1 MAFIDPLAFVEVML
15 FLTAVVGTWVSL
27 ESLGAVRRD
36 RPDELR
42 AILQG
47 AAVPFLTLGAVA
59 FLLSFWGETTWPLPG
74 SYNILFWDVFFLFGI
89 VLLSFGFAFYRG
101 IRIQY
106 SGLMALAAGIIVIFY
121 GVTGYQQGLTK
132 DPLETLLLYLG
143 FGAVAILSLPASLVA
158 DWFLAPVR
166 PTQFPWSRA
175 PEVKEP
181 TGGAVTEVAA
191 PHELSATFRR
201 VVSLAKVVAYLF
213 PVFFGLAA
221 IAALLYIASTVPAHL
236 MSPP

>member
-1 MAFIDPLAFVEVML
+1 MSFIDPLAFVEVVL
-15 FLTAVVGTWVSL
+15 FIVSVVGTWVTL
-27 ESLGAVRRD
+27 ESLGAIRRD

-47 AAVPFLTLGAVA
+47 AAIPFLSVGMVA
-59 FLLSFWGETTWPLPG
+59 LILSLWGEMTWPLPG
-74 SYNILFWDVFFLFGI
+74 SYNILFWDVFLLFGI
-89 VLLSFGFAFYRG
+89 VLISFGVAFYRG
-101 IRIQY
+101 TRVQY

-121 GVTGYQQGLTK
+121 GVTAYQQGLTRE
-132 DPLETLLLYLG
+132 PLETLLLYLG

-166 PTQFPWSRA
+166 PTQFPWTRVPAVSE
-175 PEVKEP
+175 PERSPAEP
-181 TGGAVTEVAA
+181 SG
-191 PHELSATFRR
+191 PSSATFQY
-201 VVSLAKVVAYLF
+201 VVSFARVVAYFF

-221 IAALLYIASTVPAHL
+221 IAALLYIGQTVPAHL

>member
-1 MAFIDPLAFVEVML
+1 MSFIDPLAFVEVVL
-15 FLTAVVGTWVSL
+15 FIVSVVGTWVAL
-27 ESLGAVRRD
+27 ESLGAIRRD

-47 AAVPFLTLGAVA
+47 AALPFLSIGTIAIIMSL
-59 FLLSFWGETTWPLPG
+59 WGEMTWPLPG
-74 SYNILFWDVFFLFGI
+74 SYNILFWDVFLLFGM
-89 VLLSFGFAFYRG
+89 VLVSFGIAFYRG
-101 IRIQY
+101 TRTQY

-143 FGAVAILSLPASLVA
+143 FGAVAILSLPAALVA

-166 PTQFPWSRA
+166 PTQFPWSRVPSTKA
-175 PEVKEP
+175 PASGDAGTSSSPP
-181 TGGAVTEVAA
+181 T
-191 PHELSATFRR
+191 SATFRY
-201 VVSLAKVVAYLF
+201 VVSFARVIAYFF

-221 IAALLYIASTVPAHL
+221 IAALLYIGQTVPAHL